1 MSSSVRGGV
10 GIKEYGCRRLLE
22 AASTSTCLDGFEL
35 LVISVRC
42 FRFRGWRFDRRC
54 VWAVLVMVKRIV
66 AAYVLVKIL
75 VKVWLKFWQERR
87 IDPKRAVGPIVKVS
101 ALRVGP
107 IVKPIVLAMVLK
119 RLVHSLLFIWREKDS
134 ASSVEC
140 VVDGCG
146 HRRSAYLFV
155 HVPALIYTSL

>member
-1 MSSSVRGGV
+1 
-10 GIKEYGCRRLLE
+10 
-22 AASTSTCLDGFEL
+22 
-35 LVISVRC
+35 
-42 FRFRGWRFDRRC
+42 
-54 VWAVLVMVKRIV
+54 MVKRIV

-119 RLVHSLLFIWREKDS
+119 RLVHSLLFI
-134 ASSVEC
+134 
-140 VVDGCG
+140 
-146 HRRSAYLFV
+146 
-155 HVPALIYTSL
+155 